1 LHTNCI
7 PKTKTMLVAK
17 NILTHDY
24 YLKVRQKGV
33 NIFLYNEIDF
43 IPPAKEITKEI
54 FFNCSSH
61 RVESTWYTWEVNDKL
76 IQDFKIRFPN
86 FFNIDGYD
94 LTLAI
99 QKAMYWS
106 NIKTGFLWYSIK
118 TYYPL
123 TKVYYAEEMHP
134 SSKLGAISRYISA
147 FRLRS
152 NFKLGH
158 TQSVDS
164 NKIAIHLRSN
174 FQLGFYL
181 ELINKTKSDDNFKLF
196 VDPDVDEIYLKEL
209 GLNTLNVVKTSGI
222 DAQIPLINPL
232 KMSKE
237 DSFALN
243 IILMYWH
250 EFGEHIETAESMI
263 HDGLKA
269 ILVNEGENGIY
280 GAIVSEVFKKNDVK
294 VYNTMNGVKSGEA
307 QDSYV
312 NFDYWFVWDQQMK
325 QMLIDANKLPEQKL
339 IVSGHLIEDLI
350 SNYQY
355 HNSLNLDLKFLED
368 KKVISI
374 YTAKGKRYAKLAS
387 MKFLFELL
395 EEDKSL
401 ALIIRPHPAE
411 KPEDFILPDKNLD
424 RIHFASYNS
433 INANSSLH
441 DLLLMSDLA
450 IVFGSTVALDAKW
463 MGVPCISFEIREES
477 LIYCADND
485 KIKHVSTI
493 EDFKTLVKSSL
504 TKKVKNIEENKASV
518 SDFILEEILRNN

>member
-1 LHTNCI
+1 
-7 PKTKTMLVAK
+7 MLIAK

-54 FFNCSSH
+54 FFNCSSQ

-181 ELINKTKSDDNFKLF
+181 ELINKTKNDDNFKLF
-196 VDPDVDEIYLKEL
+196 VEPDVNEIYLKEL
-209 GLNTLNVVKTSGI
+209 GLNALNVVKTSGI

-325 QMLIDANKLPEQKL
+325 QMLIDANKLPEHKL
-339 IVSGHLIEDLI
+339 IVRGHLIEDLI

-355 HNSLNLDLKFLED
+355 HNSLNLDLTFLED

-374 YTAKGKRYAKLAS
+374 YTTKGKRYAKLAS

-395 EEDKSL
+395 EEDESL

-433 INANSSLH
+433 INLNSSLH

-463 MGVPCISFEIREES
+463 MGVPCISFENREKS
-477 LIYCADND
+477 LIYCADKD

-493 EDFKTLVKSSL
+493 EDFTSLVKSSL
-504 TKKVKNIEENKASV
+504 HKKSVYVDEPRTSV
-518 SDFILEEILRNN
+518 SDFVLNEIIKNN